1 MGPTG
6 GGNFSILWTFDK
18 VVTLCGKSFFMVA
31 AWITAFLLVISRLGY
46 LAKLEISREE
56 YGRGGL
62 GNIEMIIP
70 VPVFSHCIQMRFK
83 NTFQVQN
90 LISANQ
96 KSFFGLQL
104 RSVFCL
110 NLAWLY
116 FPIFSFVVGHA
127 CRVLLSA

>member
-1 MGPTG
+1 MGPKG
-6 GGNFSILWTFDK
+6 GGNFYILWTFDK

-62 GNIEMIIP
+62 RIIDMIKL

-83 NTFQVQN
+83 NTFQVKN

-96 KSFFGLQL
+96 KFFL
-104 RSVFCL
+104 VC
-110 NLAWLY
+110 NCD
-116 FPIFSFVVGHA
+116 PFSA
-127 CRVLLSA
+127 